1 MLSPVI
7 VFAYNRPHHLQCTLE
22 ALNRNDLAEDTKL
35 FIFCDGAKG
44 KEDRDKVDET
54 RGVVKN
60 FISVS
65 KFKNVE
71 ISYSDVNKGLANSVI
86 SGVSRILQRCE
97 TVIVLEDDIVS
108 APNFLRYMNEC
119 LDYYQKDSRVGA
131 ISAYTPKF
139 RIPPN
144 YQHDL
149 FLSKRGNSWGWATWK
164 EIWEKTDWKVS
175 DFSSFSKDRKR
186 KKAFDATQFRAVEM
200 LCEQMNGRIDSWAI
214 RWDYSFFVRGL
225 YTVYP
230 VKTKVVNI
238 GCDGSG
244 THCGNEGQKDV
255 SLDEE
260 PYRLE
265 HLFENK
271 KILRLSSENVS
282 YVVKLFREMRCRM
295 SGLKIWFLER
305 NLSK

>member
-7 VFAYNRPHHLQCTLE
+7 VFAYNRPRHLQCTLE
-22 ALNRNDLAEDTKL
+22 ALNRNDLAEDTEL

-44 KEDRDKVDET
+44 KEDRDRVDET
-54 RGVVKN
+54 RGVADN
-60 FISVS
+60 FASDS
-65 KFKNVE
+65 NFKNVE

-86 SGVSRILQRCE
+86 SGVSRILQRFE
-97 TVIVLEDDIVS
+97 SVIVLEDDIVS

-139 RIPPN
+139 RIPSN

-186 KKAFDATQFRAVEM
+186 KRAFDATQFRAVEM
-200 LCEQMNGRIDSWAI
+200 LCEQMNGQIDSWAI

-244 THCGNEGQKDV
+244 THCVNEKQKV
-255 SLDEE
+255 VELNEE
-260 PYRLE
+260 LYKLE
-265 HLFENK
+265 NLFVDK
-271 KILRLSSENVS
+271 KIVRLSSENVP
-282 YVVKLFREMRCRM
+282 YMLKTLREM
-295 SGLKIWFLER
+295 GWKIRGVMNED
-305 NLSK
+305 K